1 MSEVE
6 KDDLMGR
13 IAEFLDGIFNGGGER
28 RNGFVLIVRPFTEG
42 PAAVNYISNVQREGV
57 VNMLRETAD
66 DLEASAQTDG
76 RKLQ

>member
-1 MSEVE
+1 MRETGS
-6 KDDLMGR
+6 DDLMAR
-13 IAEFLDGIFNGGGER
+13 VAEFLDGIFNGGGER

-42 PAAVNYISNVQREGV
+42 PAAVNYVSNVQRDGV

-66 DLEASAQTDG
+66 DLEASAKTDG